1 MITIEEINSAYSRIK
16 SYIVETKIYSSEKL
30 NKNYAANI
38 FLKNE
43 VEQLTGSFKI
53 RGALSALSA
62 LKEEGV
68 EGVVAFSSGNHAQG
82 VSKAAQ
88 IFDMKSIIVMPKDA
102 PTNKIKKTKSNGAEV
117 ILYTRHIESREKIAE
132 KIFIEFKNNKLP
144 DVGSQIGRKTSE
156 PLQNRKTLLKNV
168 ER

>member
-1 MITIEEINSAYSRIK
+1 MITIEEIKSAYSRIK
-16 SYIVETKIYSSEKL
+16 SFIVETKIYSSEKL
-30 NKNYAANI
+30 NNNYAANI

-88 IFDMKSIIVMPKDA
+88 IFDMKSIIVMP
-102 PTNKIKKTKSNGAEV
+102 NHCR
-117 ILYTRHIESREKIAE
+117 TR
-132 KIFIEFKNNKLP
+132 
-144 DVGSQIGRKTSE
+144 TSD
-156 PLQNRKTLLKNV
+156 PINQPH
-168 ER
+168 

>member
-53 RGALSALSA
+53 R
-62 LKEEGV
+62 
-68 EGVVAFSSGNHAQG
+68 
-82 VSKAAQ
+82 
-88 IFDMKSIIVMPKDA
+88 
-102 PTNKIKKTKSNGAEV
+102 
-117 ILYTRHIESREKIAE
+117 
-132 KIFIEFKNNKLP
+132 
-144 DVGSQIGRKTSE
+144 
-156 PLQNRKTLLKNV
+156 
-168 ER
+168 

>member
-1 MITIEEINSAYSRIK
+1 MVKFDDLSASYQRISKYLVNTPIVTSERLNSSF
-16 SYIVETKIYSSEKL
+16 
-30 NKNYAANI
+30 NANL

-53 RGALSALSA
+53 RGALSALSK

-88 IFDMKSIIVMPKDA
+88 IRKEKYPR
-102 PTNKIKKTKSNGAEV
+102 
-117 ILYTRHIESREKIAE
+117 LYIRI
-132 KIFIEFKNNKLP
+132 
-144 DVGSQIGRKTSE
+144 
-156 PLQNRKTLLKNV
+156 
-168 ER
+168 